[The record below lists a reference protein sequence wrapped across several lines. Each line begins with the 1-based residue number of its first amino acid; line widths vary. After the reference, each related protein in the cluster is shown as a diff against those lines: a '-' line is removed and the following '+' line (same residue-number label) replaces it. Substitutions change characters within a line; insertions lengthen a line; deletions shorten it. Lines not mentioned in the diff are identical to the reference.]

1 MLIPEA
7 KVQEILE
14 RTDIV
19 GLIGSRIE
27 LKRSGRNLK
36 ALCPFHG
43 ERTPSFHVFPDR
55 RRFKCFGCGVGGDAI
70 SFVMKQDGKS
80 FVDAAKELAAA
91 AGVRLDDAGDDRLQR
106 EKLNQ
111 RRVHKLASRFLCRAD
126 LRRAGRSVRRAPSFD
141 KLRLP
146 PASLK
151 TFELGYSP
159 ATWDAFSSARPRR
172 MLDLALS
179 AGLVNE
185 MWTTSPSGQETP
197 ANQAVAPAAKRSTYD
212 FFRGRLMI
220 PIHNAEGAT
229 RGLRRPGSSR
239 ATTRASSSTRA
250 SRPSTRRRSSS
261 TASTRPGRPSARPA
275 RHCWSRATSTPSCCT
290 SRASPTPSRWHARP
304 RSLPRKWVSSCGAS
318 RPRRSS

>member
-55 RRFKCFGCGVGGDAI
+55 RRFKCFGCEAGGDAI

-106 EKLNQ
+106 EKLNH
-111 RRVHKLASRFLCRAD
+111 RRVHQLATRFFMEQLWD
-126 LRRAGRSVRRAPSFD
+126 EQAGRPARAF
-141 KLRLP
+141 LRKRGLT
-146 PASLK
+146 ATSLK
-151 TFELGYSP
+151 TFQLGYSP
-159 ATWDAFSSARPRR
+159 AGWDE
-172 MLDLALS
+172 LS
-179 AGLVNE
+179 KR
-185 MWTTSPSGQETP
+185 
-197 ANQAVAPAAKRSTYD
+197 AA
-212 FFRGRLMI
+212 
-220 PIHNAEGAT
+220 
-229 RGLRRPGSSR
+229 
-239 ATTRASSSTRA
+239 
-250 SRPSTRRRSSS
+250 
-261 TASTRPGRPSARPA
+261 
-275 RHCWSRATSTPSCCT
+275 
-290 SRASPTPSRWHARP
+290 
-304 RSLPRKWVSSCGAS
+304 
-318 RPRRSS
+318 